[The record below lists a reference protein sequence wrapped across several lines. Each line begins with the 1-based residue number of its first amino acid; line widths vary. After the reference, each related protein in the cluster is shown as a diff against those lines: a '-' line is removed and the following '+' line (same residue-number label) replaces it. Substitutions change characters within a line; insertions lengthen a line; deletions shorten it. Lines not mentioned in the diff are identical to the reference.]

1 MITDRK
7 MHEDKARS
15 WIIETP
21 LQYMTKKKKKQQE
34 TGNQTTFLPF
44 KSQMNMIHTSKS
56 HEFQQ

>member
-21 LQYMTKKKKKQQE
+21 LQYMTKKKKKKKNKKLE
-34 TGNQTTFLPF
+34 IKPRFSP
-44 KSQMNMIHTSKS
+44 SKVK
-56 HEFQQ
+56 

>member
-21 LQYMTKKKKKQQE
+21 LQYMTKKKKKKK
-34 TGNQTTFLPF
+34 TTRNW
-44 KSQMNMIHTSKS
+44 KSNHVSPLQKS
-56 HEFQQ
+56 NEHDTHIKIS